1 MAIYSGFSHE
11 KWWFSIAMLNYQRVT
26 SLPFPTSSFYIS
38 RWTGWTS
45 PEISTEQPNCAKK
58 GNQGGGQDM
67 HHQASGTQV
76 HGCTTS
82 PNRES
87 HGPIHLS
94 YSRSDLCIQLRF
106 GDQYLD
112 TPGLEIWRPSIL
124 RPLYPMN
131 GLTPENYTL
140 MKIQGPLTY
149 DKGLYLDH
157 CTTDN
162 RHINYIALSYSLTV
176 VRSVV
181 FLVFFWMG
189 GASPF
194 FKISGGD
201 AEATGM

>member
-1 MAIYSGFSHE
+1 MVRTCITRH
-11 KWWFSIAMLNYQRVT
+11 R
-26 SLPFPTSSFYIS
+26 
-38 RWTGWTS
+38 
-45 PEISTEQPNCAKK
+45 
-58 GNQGGGQDM
+58 
-67 HHQASGTQV
+67 GTQV

-181 FLVFFWMG
+181 FLVFFLDG
-189 GASPF
+189 GCLSLFQNLRWRRWGRWNVRSSVWQANAWQQKPLNLGKWSMDEPMDEPVDYF
-194 FKISGGD
+194 WLYLPLWKK
-201 AEATGM
+201 